1 MYNHKIKQ
9 EGTSMI
15 KIENLNVTYN
25 QTPALSNINL
35 EIKGPGITGIIGP
48 NGAGKSTFQK
58 LMIKFQKKIL
68 IMLLTS
74 NKK

>member
-1 MYNHKIKQ
+1 
-9 EGTSMI
+9 MI

-48 NGAGKSTFQK
+48 NGAGKST
-58 LMIKFQKKIL
+58 LIKSRFEYNTFYWYFK
-68 IMLLTS
+68 
-74 NKK
+74 N